1 MEETWTGPNR
11 WRDGRESGVLKG
23 CRREPP
29 GQDKAMWARQA
40 LPTQPVRKHSL
51 YFRTEWYARINITPT
66 VAKASALDCT
76 KAWLFFASSLLRF
89 LLHPL
94 CLASPFLP
102 YLLASFIPVSPAIQP
117 FPIDPPPSI
126 LPPRATAS
134 RPLNRVYFHSKKLIL
149 TIIWFEL
156 GIIYLYR
163 NSWDS

>member
-66 VAKASALDCT
+66 VTKASALDCT
-76 KAWLFFASSLLRF
+76 TAWLFFASSLLRF

-94 CLASPFLP
+94 CLASPSFPTSLP
-102 YLLASFIPVSPAIQP
+102 LSRYL
-117 FPIDPPPSI
+117 PPSSPFLSTL
-126 LPPRATAS
+126 LPLSSPRALLHPGRSIVSTSTA
-134 RPLNRVYFHSKKLIL
+134 R
-149 TIIWFEL
+149 
-156 GIIYLYR
+156 
-163 NSWDS
+163 SWY